1 MTAALTKTASGDAP
15 KLLLPVQ
22 SIVQPKLISILD
34 EINELNFERA
44 EIAWSMVVALISQQH
59 LLMVGPGGT
68 AKSKI
73 VRDLLSHIVGANYFE
88 TALDETSTPDQI
100 LGPPDIKTMV
110 EEGKTRR
117 VPDGMLPTA
126 HIAFI
131 DEFFNGNGPVLHS
144 IMPILN
150 ERLFHNN
157 GKPCITPLMS
167 AFAGT
172 NKLNADQ
179 DQAALWDRIHIRH
192 QVGYVKDRDNLN
204 DLLRAAMARQVSTYT
219 PAEPTVVNIDE
230 LRQGRDEAMQLKISD
245 ITMDTYLDLIETLG
259 HQGVEV
265 STRRQVEGL
274 KAIVAN
280 AWLQGHSEVLVGD
293 LGIIQHMFWTNQDDI
308 SKVKGAVL
316 TACNPGEKKALE
328 LLDDLSQ
335 LVEEYKKAGELD
347 QMKRN
352 NIGVDLFK
360 KTGKIMDAASPLRE
374 KAEAAG
380 ASTIRIDE
388 LIKQTQ
394 HLKIK
399 IGTEVFN
406 LTEEQIL
413 DIKNGRR

>member
-1 MTAALTKTASGDAP
+1 MTATLTKDPSN
-15 KLLLPVQ
+15 LPVQ
-22 SIVQPKLISILD
+22 TEVQPRLLRVLE

-73 VRDLLSHIVGANYFE
+73 VKDFVRRVTGINYFE
-88 TALDETSTPDQI
+88 TAFDETSTPDQV

-126 HIAFI
+126 HIAFL

-150 ERLFHNN
+150 ERIFHNN
-157 GKPCITPLMS
+157 GKPVLTPLMS
-167 AFAGT
+167 VFAGT

-192 QVGYVKDRDNLN
+192 QVGYVKDRDNLT
-204 DLLRAAMARQVSTYT
+204 DLLRAAMERQVSTYQ
-219 PAEPTVVNIDE
+219 PAADPTTVSVDE
-230 LRQGRDEAMQLKISD
+230 LRQAHDEAMQLRVSD
-245 ITMDTYLDLIETLG
+245 VAMDTYLDLIETLA

-274 KAIVAN
+274 KAVVAN

-293 LGIIQHMFWTNQDDI
+293 LGIIQHMFWTSQDDI
-308 SKVKGAVL
+308 GKVKSAVL
-316 TACNPGEKKALE
+316 TACNPGEKRALE
-328 LLDDLSQ
+328 LLDDLQ
-335 LVEEYKKAGELD
+335 DLVEEYKKAGELD

-360 KTGKIMDAASPLRE
+360 KTGKIMDAATPLRD
-374 KAEAAG
+374 KATEAG

-388 LIKQTQ
+388 LIKQTTA
-394 HLKIK
+394 LKIK

-406 LTEEQIL
+406 LSEDQIL
-413 DIKNGRR
+413 QIKDGRR

>member
-1 MTAALTKTASGDAP
+1 MTATLSKTANGG
-15 KLLLPVQ
+15 LPIQ
-22 SIVQPKLISILD
+22 SVVQPKLLNVLN
-34 EINELNFERA
+34 EINDLNFERA

-73 VRDLLSHIVGANYFE
+73 VRDLVARITGANYFE
-88 TALDETSTPDQI
+88 VALDETSTPDQV

-126 HIAFI
+126 HVAFI

-150 ERLFHNN
+150 ERIFHNN
-157 GKPCITPLMS
+157 GKPVVTSLLA
-167 AFAGT
+167 AFMGT

-179 DQAALWDRIHIRH
+179 DQAALWDRVHIRH
-192 QVGYVKDRDNLN
+192 QVGYVKDRDNLT
-204 DLLRAAMARQVSTYT
+204 DLLRAAMERQVSTYA
-219 PAEPTVVNIDE
+219 PPEPTTVSLDD
-230 LRQGRDEAMQLKISD
+230 LRQAHDEAMQLPVND
-245 ITMDTYLDLIETLG
+245 VAMGTYLDLIEALA

-274 KAIVAN
+274 KAVVAN
-280 AWLQGHSEVLVGD
+280 AWLSGHDEVKVGD
-293 LGIIQHMFWTNQDDI
+293 LGIIQHMFWSNQDDI
-308 SKVKGAVL
+308 TKVKAAVL

-328 LLDDLSQ
+328 LLDDLQQ
-335 LVEEYKKAGELD
+335 LVDEYKKAGELD

-360 KTGKIMDAASPLRE
+360 KTGKIMDAAKPLRE

-394 HLKIK
+394 ALKIK
-399 IGTEVFN
+399 IGTEVFQ
-406 LTEEQIL
+406 LSEEQIL

>member
-1 MTAALTKTASGDAP
+1 MTSATLSKSLP
-15 KLLLPVQ
+15 EPLPVQ
-22 SIVQPKLISILD
+22 RVVQPRLLSILD

-44 EIAWSMVVALISQQH
+44 EIAHSMMVALISQQH

-73 VRDLLSHIVGANYFE
+73 VRDVVRRVVGANYFE
-88 TALDETSTPDQI
+88 SAFDETSTPDQV

-126 HIAFI
+126 HIAFL

-157 GKPCITPLMS
+157 GRPVITPLMS
-167 AFAGT
+167 VFAGT

-192 QVGYVKDRDNLN
+192 QVGYVKDRDNLSE
-204 DLLRAAMARQVSTYT
+204 LLRAALARQVSTYT
-219 PAEPTVVNIDE
+219 PEEPTTVTVDE
-230 LRQGRDEAMQLKISD
+230 LRAAHDEAMQLTLND
-245 ITMDTYLDLIETLG
+245 VAMNTYLDLIETLG

-274 KAIVAN
+274 KAVVAN
-280 AWLQGHSEVLVGD
+280 AWLAGHGEVKVGD

-308 SKVKGAVL
+308 SKVKAAVL

-328 LLDDLSQ
+328 LLDDLQQ

-360 KTGKIMDAASPLRE
+360 KTGKILDAANPLRAN
-374 KAEAAG
+374 AEVAG

-388 LIKQTQ
+388 LIKQAQ
-394 HLKIK
+394 GLKIK

-406 LTEEQIL
+406 LTEQQIL